1 MLQLYAAIHNLEI
14 DCVGILRGKRRLI
27 DQLEYTGCTGQ
38 GILQLGHNT
47 GNLIERL
54 GIMVRV
60 A

>member
-1 MLQLYAAIHNLEI
+1 MLKRYTAVHVLKI

-27 DQLEYTGCTGQ
+27 DQLEYTGRTGQ

-54 GIMVRV
+54 GILVRV